1 MKKILSNKKQKI
13 LNLIEI
19 LLKEN
24 IYNSYYINDVNR
36 KLNKILISLITDK
49 NNESNLLYKEIYD
62 LTDKMAILA
71 DTAIYSTTLE
81 HINLSNHF
89 SKEQNKLKILYD
101 KLKEVS

>member
-1 MKKILSNKKQKI
+1 MKKKLNNKKQKI

-49 NNESNLLYKEIYD
+49 NNESNLYKEIYY

>member
-49 NNESNLLYKEIYD
+49 NNESNLYKEIYY

>member
-1 MKKILSNKKQKI
+1 MISNLHNKKQKV

-36 KLNKILISLITDK
+36 KLNKILISLIKNK
-49 NNESNLLYKEIYD
+49 NNKFNLYKEIYD

-89 SKEQNKLKILYD
+89 SKEQNKLKILYEQ
-101 KLKEVS
+101 LKEVS

>member
-1 MKKILSNKKQKI
+1 MKKNLNNKKHKI

-49 NNESNLLYKEIYD
+49 NNESNLYKEIYY

>member
-1 MKKILSNKKQKI
+1 MKKNLNNKKQKI

-49 NNESNLLYKEIYD
+49 NNKSNLYKEIYY

>member
-1 MKKILSNKKQKI
+1 MKKNLNNKKQKI

-24 IYNSYYINDVNR
+24 IYNSYYINDVNI
-36 KLNKILISLITDK
+36 KLNKILISLIADK
-49 NNESNLLYKEIYD
+49 NNESNLYKEIYY

>member
-1 MKKILSNKKQKI
+1 MKKNLNNKKQKI

-49 NNESNLLYKEIYD
+49 NNESNLYKEIYY
-62 LTDKMAILA
+62 LTDKMTILA

>member
-1 MKKILSNKKQKI
+1 MKKNLNNKKQKI

-36 KLNKILISLITDK
+36 KLNKILISLIADK
-49 NNESNLLYKEIYD
+49 NNESNLYKEIYY

>member
-1 MKKILSNKKQKI
+1 MKKNLNNKKQKI

-49 NNESNLLYKEIYD
+49 NNESNLYKEIYY